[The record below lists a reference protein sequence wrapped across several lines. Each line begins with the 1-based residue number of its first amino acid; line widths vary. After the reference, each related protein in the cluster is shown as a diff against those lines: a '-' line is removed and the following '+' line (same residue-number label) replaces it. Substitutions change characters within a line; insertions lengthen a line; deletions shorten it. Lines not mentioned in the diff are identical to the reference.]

1 MAELRITLRLDD
13 AAVPADRQES
23 VLDRL
28 AEALERHAALGD
40 RPAPIPDID
49 DDGNLHPMFLLR
61 VADAEALAGA
71 LRALGAWYM
80 QHPDVPVVCKATGR
94 GGRVALQL
102 TRFST
107 VAFAEAATRLR
118 GAVAGGDQRPSS

>member
-13 AAVPADRQES
+13 AVPAERHDTL
-23 VLDRL
+23 LDGL
-28 AEALERHAALGD
+28 AEALQRHAALDD

-61 VADAEALAGA
+61 VADPEALAGA

-107 VAFAEAATRLR
+107 VAFADAATRLR
-118 GAVAGGDQRPSS
+118 GVVAGEDQRPSS